1 MNITPTTEITKSAPA
16 RLEFGCLTQ
25 AGIWLLRH
33 RLFNALRAG
42 SLAAVFAL
50 TSVLLA
56 QPTIYTSTGS
66 FSAALGGGTVYTVPL
81 QAPSGGMNE
90 RVTSP
95 WTTGSTTYASAPFL
109 DLWDDG
115 YYGVGNYY
123 LGTLTNN
130 LSITFTNSPTA
141 VDFNLGLF
149 SGGGS
154 ISMSVNG
161 GTPQTFSVSG
171 VPNSSFFGII
181 HNAAITRIDIVNLS
195 GSGEIDLVAPA
206 SGVIVVTPSAPTV
219 SSVSVPANSTYK
231 TGDNLD
237 FTANFSAAVTVSGTP
252 RIPLTIGAT
261 TRYASYVSGSGTS
274 ALVFRYIVP
283 SGDADADGIAVGA
296 SIDANGGTIADSTPT
311 NATLTLNSVGSTTAV
326 LVDAVA
332 PTISSVTSSTT
343 NGTYK
348 IGDTI
353 SVQVNFSEVVIVT
366 GGPQLT
372 LETGA
377 TDRTA
382 SYAGGGGTT
391 ALTFTYTVQAG
402 DVSAD
407 LDYVSTS
414 ALALNSGAIKD
425 AAGNNAVLTLAT
437 PGAANSLAANKAL
450 VVDGVRPTLASAI
463 TISDTA
469 LKIGDTATVTFT
481 FAEAVTGFTTVDVTA
496 PNGSLSN
503 LTTGDGGIT
512 WTATLT
518 PNASTTAASN
528 VLTLDYTGIADSSGN
543 VGTGTATSG
552 NYAVDT
558 VRPTLASAITISDT
572 ALKIGDTATVTF
584 TFAEAVTGFTTAD
597 VTAPNGSIST
607 LTTGDG
613 GITWTATLTPNA
625 STTAASNVL
634 TLDYTGIADS
644 SGNVGTG
651 TATSGNYAVDTVRPT
666 LASAITISDTALK
679 IGETATVT
687 FTFTEAIIGFTAADL
702 TVPNGSLSTLT
713 TGDGGITWTATLT
726 PSASRT
732 AASNVLTLDY
742 TGIADLSGN
751 AGTGT
756 ATSGNYAVDTA
767 RPSLASAITIS
778 DTALKIGDTATVTFT
793 FTEAITGFT
802 TADVTAPNGSLS
814 TLTTGDGGITWT
826 ATLTPSASTTAAS
839 NVLTLDLTGIADT
852 AGNAG
857 AGTVDSGNYAVETV
871 APTVSSIARVGTAVS
886 NASSVAFTVT
896 FSEGVTGVDT
906 SDFTLTATGS
916 AAGTVA
922 SVSTTSTSVYV
933 VTVNAVTGDG
943 TLRLDLK
950 PSGTGI
956 ADLAG
961 NAISGGYTGGQAY
974 TFDHTPPVITSAL
987 TAAGTYQTALSYTIT
1002 ASGGATSYGA
1012 TGLPGGLSV
1021 DSTTGVISGTPNRTG
1036 TITVSISAT
1045 DAAGNTGTANLVL
1058 SLATRVVSVVGLKLT
1073 PRPYDGTTTAPI
1085 DLSGAT
1091 LANAVPGDAV
1101 SLVATGATARYA
1113 DANAGT
1119 GKYAFITG
1127 LTLTGAAAGNYQLEQ
1142 PFGYVGT
1149 ITPGSVTLTLAG
1161 LAQTYDG
1168 TPKSVTTRASGA
1180 NVTARTT
1187 YNGSETAP
1195 TNAGSYAVRSVSTDV
1210 NTSGSVDG
1218 TLVIAKAT
1226 QTITFT
1232 APAGATVGAATPV
1245 SARASSALPVTL
1257 AVTSGTGTLANG
1269 LLTIADLG
1277 AVVVRATQAGND
1289 NYLAAAAEATI
1300 LGTRNDRLV
1309 NLSARVRINTAN
1321 GVVIAGFVIGG
1332 NAPKQV
1338 LIRGLGPVLKSVGVQ
1353 DALANPT
1360 LKVYQ
1365 GAELIAQNDDW
1376 AAADAVVFG
1385 QVGAFALPA
1394 GSKDAALSLTLQ
1406 PGAYTVHVGGSGG
1419 TGIALAEIYDASP
1432 NGATEYQRL
1441 VNISSLGDVTAGEGV
1456 LVGGFVIAGN
1466 APKRLLV
1473 RGVGPTL
1480 ATFGATGLLAD
1491 PKLQIFRNGT
1501 VIAENDNWS
1510 AVAADATAITAASTR
1525 TGAFALPAASKD
1537 AAMIVTLAPG
1547 AYTAQVGAADGTASG
1562 VALVEIYEIPD

>member
-543 VGTGTATSG
+543 V
-552 NYAVDT
+552 
-558 VRPTLASAITISDT
+558 
-572 ALKIGDTATVTF
+572 
-584 TFAEAVTGFTTAD
+584 
-597 VTAPNGSIST
+597 
-607 LTTGDG
+607 
-613 GITWTATLTPNA
+613 
-625 STTAASNVL
+625 
-634 TLDYTGIADS
+634 
-644 SGNVGTG
+644 
-651 TATSGNYAVDTVRPT
+651 
-666 LASAITISDTALK
+666 
-679 IGETATVT
+679 
-687 FTFTEAIIGFTAADL
+687 
-702 TVPNGSLSTLT
+702 
-713 TGDGGITWTATLT
+713 
-726 PSASRT
+726 
-732 AASNVLTLDY
+732 
-742 TGIADLSGN
+742 
-751 AGTGT
+751 GTGT

>member
-261 TRYASYVSGSGTS
+261 TRSARYVSGSGTS

-543 VGTGTATSG
+543 V
-552 NYAVDT
+552 
-558 VRPTLASAITISDT
+558 
-572 ALKIGDTATVTF
+572 
-584 TFAEAVTGFTTAD
+584 
-597 VTAPNGSIST
+597 
-607 LTTGDG
+607 
-613 GITWTATLTPNA
+613 
-625 STTAASNVL
+625 
-634 TLDYTGIADS
+634 
-644 SGNVGTG
+644 
-651 TATSGNYAVDTVRPT
+651 
-666 LASAITISDTALK
+666 
-679 IGETATVT
+679 
-687 FTFTEAIIGFTAADL
+687 
-702 TVPNGSLSTLT
+702 
-713 TGDGGITWTATLT
+713 
-726 PSASRT
+726 
-732 AASNVLTLDY
+732 
-742 TGIADLSGN
+742 
-751 AGTGT
+751 GTGT

>member
-503 LTTGDGGIT
+503 
-512 WTATLT
+512 
-518 PNASTTAASN
+518 
-528 VLTLDYTGIADSSGN
+528 
-543 VGTGTATSG
+543 
-552 NYAVDT
+552 
-558 VRPTLASAITISDT
+558 
-572 ALKIGDTATVTF
+572 
-584 TFAEAVTGFTTAD
+584 
-597 VTAPNGSIST
+597 
-607 LTTGDG
+607 
-613 GITWTATLTPNA
+613 
-625 STTAASNVL
+625 
-634 TLDYTGIADS
+634 
-644 SGNVGTG
+644 
-651 TATSGNYAVDTVRPT
+651 
-666 LASAITISDTALK
+666 
-679 IGETATVT
+679 
-687 FTFTEAIIGFTAADL
+687 
-702 TVPNGSLSTLT
+702 
-713 TGDGGITWTATLT
+713 
-726 PSASRT
+726 
-732 AASNVLTLDY
+732 
-742 TGIADLSGN
+742 
-751 AGTGT
+751 
-756 ATSGNYAVDTA
+756 
-767 RPSLASAITIS
+767 
-778 DTALKIGDTATVTFT
+778 
-793 FTEAITGFT
+793 
-802 TADVTAPNGSLS
+802 
-814 TLTTGDGGITWT
+814 LTTGDGGITWT

>member
-425 AAGNNAVLTLAT
+425 AAGNNATLTLAT

-481 FAEAVTGFTTVDVTA
+481 FAEAVTGFTTV
-496 PNGSLSN
+496 
-503 LTTGDGGIT
+503 
-512 WTATLT
+512 
-518 PNASTTAASN
+518 
-528 VLTLDYTGIADSSGN
+528 
-543 VGTGTATSG
+543 
-552 NYAVDT
+552 
-558 VRPTLASAITISDT
+558 
-572 ALKIGDTATVTF
+572 
-584 TFAEAVTGFTTAD
+584 
-597 VTAPNGSIST
+597 
-607 LTTGDG
+607 
-613 GITWTATLTPNA
+613 
-625 STTAASNVL
+625 
-634 TLDYTGIADS
+634 
-644 SGNVGTG
+644 
-651 TATSGNYAVDTVRPT
+651 
-666 LASAITISDTALK
+666 
-679 IGETATVT
+679 
-687 FTFTEAIIGFTAADL
+687 
-702 TVPNGSLSTLT
+702 
-713 TGDGGITWTATLT
+713 
-726 PSASRT
+726 
-732 AASNVLTLDY
+732 
-742 TGIADLSGN
+742 
-751 AGTGT
+751 
-756 ATSGNYAVDTA
+756 
-767 RPSLASAITIS
+767 
-778 DTALKIGDTATVTFT
+778 
-793 FTEAITGFT
+793 
-802 TADVTAPNGSLS
+802 DVTAPNGSLS

-1142 PFGYVGT
+1142 PFGYIGT

>member
-1 MNITPTTEITKSAPA
+1 MTTTTP
-16 RLEFGCLTQ
+16 RLETSGRALT
-25 AGIWLLRH
+25 R
-33 RLFNALRAG
+33 NAFG
-42 SLAAVFAL
+42 SLLPAKPQAL
-50 TSVLLA
+50 LLLLVGLILPSFLIA
-56 QPTIYTSTGS
+56 QTTYTDGQGIIYTI
-66 FSAALGGGTVYTVPL
+66 
-81 QAPSGGMNE
+81 
-90 RVTSP
+90 
-95 WTTGSTTYASAPFL
+95 TGSTAEVTGYTGGLAGPITIPASINNGSGTYSVTSIGDYSLISSQVTDVTIAS
-109 DLWDDG
+109 G
-115 YYGVGNYY
+115 
-123 LGTLTNN
+123 
-130 LSITFTNSPTA
+130 
-141 VDFNLGLF
+141 
-149 SGGGS
+149 
-154 ISMSVNG
+154 
-161 GTPQTFSVSG
+161 
-171 VPNSSFFGII
+171 
-181 HNAAITRIDIVNLS
+181 ITRIGDSAFENCFQIRDVTIPATVTTLGNYAFRNFVGFNFQRFYFLGPQPTS
-195 GSGEIDLVAPA
+195 IGSGVFDFVGRRRPAEIYYDATWGNYQF
-206 SGVIVVTPSAPTV
+206 SGPNLIMYVVTGPSAPTV

-414 ALALNSGAIKD
+414 ALALNGGAIKD
-425 AAGNNAVLTLAT
+425 AAGNNATLTLAT

-481 FAEAVTGFTTVDVTA
+481 FAEAVTGFTTADVTA

-503 LTTGDGGIT
+503 LM
-512 WTATLT
+512 
-518 PNASTTAASN
+518 
-528 VLTLDYTGIADSSGN
+528 
-543 VGTGTATSG
+543 
-552 NYAVDT
+552 
-558 VRPTLASAITISDT
+558 
-572 ALKIGDTATVTF
+572 
-584 TFAEAVTGFTTAD
+584 
-597 VTAPNGSIST
+597 
-607 LTTGDG
+607 TGDG

>member
-481 FAEAVTGFTTVDVTA
+481 FAEAVTGFTTADVTA
-496 PNGSLSN
+496 PNGSLST

-597 VTAPNGSIST
+597 VTA
-607 LTTGDG
+607 
-613 GITWTATLTPNA
+613 
-625 STTAASNVL
+625 
-634 TLDYTGIADS
+634 
-644 SGNVGTG
+644 
-651 TATSGNYAVDTVRPT
+651 
-666 LASAITISDTALK
+666 
-679 IGETATVT
+679 
-687 FTFTEAIIGFTAADL
+687 
-702 TVPNGSLSTLT
+702 PNGSLSTLT

>member
-1 MNITPTTEITKSAPA
+1 MTTTTP
-16 RLEFGCLTQ
+16 RLETSGRALT
-25 AGIWLLRH
+25 R
-33 RLFNALRAG
+33 NAFG
-42 SLAAVFAL
+42 SLLPAKPQAL
-50 TSVLLA
+50 LLLLVGLILPSFLIA
-56 QPTIYTSTGS
+56 QTTYTDGQGIIYTI
-66 FSAALGGGTVYTVPL
+66 
-81 QAPSGGMNE
+81 
-90 RVTSP
+90 
-95 WTTGSTTYASAPFL
+95 TGSTAEVTGYTGGLSGPITIPASINNGSGTYSVTSIGDYSLSSSQVTDVIIAS
-109 DLWDDG
+109 G
-115 YYGVGNYY
+115 
-123 LGTLTNN
+123 
-130 LSITFTNSPTA
+130 
-141 VDFNLGLF
+141 
-149 SGGGS
+149 
-154 ISMSVNG
+154 
-161 GTPQTFSVSG
+161 
-171 VPNSSFFGII
+171 
-181 HNAAITRIDIVNLS
+181 ITRIGVDAFGGCRLIQDVTIPATVTTLDDFAFEMGGRGSQRFYFLGPQPTYIGFGVFDFVMGDIYYDATWGNYRFSGMNALS
-195 GSGEIDLVAPA
+195 YHVT
-206 SGVIVVTPSAPTV
+206 TPSAPTV

-414 ALALNSGAIKD
+414 ALALNGGTIKD
-425 AAGNNAVLTLAT
+425 AAGNNATLTLATPGAANSLAANKALVVDGVVPTVSGVSSSTANATYKIGDTISVQVTFSEAVTVTGTPQLTLETGATDRTVNYASGSGTTALTFTYTVQAGDVSADLDYVSTSALALNGGTIKDAAGNNATLTLAT

-450 VVDGVRPTLASAI
+450 VVDGVRPSLASAI

-469 LKIGDTATVTFT
+469 LKIGD
-481 FAEAVTGFTTVDVTA
+481 
-496 PNGSLSN
+496 S
-503 LTTGDGGIT
+503 
-512 WTATLT
+512 
-518 PNASTTAASN
+518 
-528 VLTLDYTGIADSSGN
+528 
-543 VGTGTATSG
+543 
-552 NYAVDT
+552 
-558 VRPTLASAITISDT
+558 
-572 ALKIGDTATVTF
+572 
-584 TFAEAVTGFTTAD
+584 
-597 VTAPNGSIST
+597 
-607 LTTGDG
+607 
-613 GITWTATLTPNA
+613 
-625 STTAASNVL
+625 
-634 TLDYTGIADS
+634 
-644 SGNVGTG
+644 
-651 TATSGNYAVDTVRPT
+651 
-666 LASAITISDTALK
+666 
-679 IGETATVT
+679 ATVT
-687 FTFTEAIIGFTAADL
+687 FTFTEAITGFTAADL

-814 TLTTGDGGITWT
+814 SLTTGDGGITWT

-857 AGTVDSGNYAVETV
+857 AGTVDSGNYAVDTV

-922 SVSTTSTSVYV
+922 SVSNTSTSVYV

-987 TAAGTYQTALSYTIT
+987 TAAGTYQTALSYPIT

-1394 GSKDAALSLTLQ
+1394 GSKDAALPLTLQ

-1547 AYTAQVGAADGTASG
+1547 AYTAQVSAADGTASG

>member
-1 MNITPTTEITKSAPA
+1 MATTTP
-16 RLEFGCLTQ
+16 RLETSGRALT
-25 AGIWLLRH
+25 R
-33 RLFNALRAG
+33 NAFG
-42 SLAAVFAL
+42 SLLPAKPQAL
-50 TSVLLA
+50 LLLLVGLILPSFLIA
-56 QPTIYTSTGS
+56 QTTYTDGQGIIYTI
-66 FSAALGGGTVYTVPL
+66 
-81 QAPSGGMNE
+81 
-90 RVTSP
+90 
-95 WTTGSTTYASAPFL
+95 TGSTAEVTGYTGGLGPITIPASINNGSGTYSVTSIGDNSLRSSQVTDVTIAS
-109 DLWDDG
+109 G
-115 YYGVGNYY
+115 
-123 LGTLTNN
+123 
-130 LSITFTNSPTA
+130 
-141 VDFNLGLF
+141 
-149 SGGGS
+149 
-154 ISMSVNG
+154 
-161 GTPQTFSVSG
+161 
-171 VPNSSFFGII
+171 
-181 HNAAITRIDIVNLS
+181 ITRIGDSAFENCSQIRDVTMPATVTTLGNYAFRNFIGFNFQRFYFLGPQPTS
-195 GSGEIDLVAPA
+195 IGSGVFDLVGFRRPA
-206 SGVIVVTPSAPTV
+206 EIYYDATWGNYHFSGPNNITYVVTGPSAPTV

-261 TRYASYVSGSGTS
+261 TGYASYVSGSGTS
-274 ALVFRYIVP
+274 ALVFRYTVP

-332 PTISSVTSSTT
+332 PTISSVTSSST

-414 ALALNSGAIKD
+414 ALALNGGAIKD
-425 AAGNNAVLTLAT
+425 AAGNNATLTLATPGAANSLAANKALVVDGVVPTVSGVSSSTANATYKIGDTISVQVTFSEAVTVTGTPQLTLETGATDRTVNYASGSGTTALTFTYTVQAGDVSADLDYVSTSALALNGGTIKDAAGNNATLTLAT

-450 VVDGVRPTLASAI
+450 VVDGVRPSLASAI

-469 LKIGDTATVTFT
+469 LKIGD
-481 FAEAVTGFTTVDVTA
+481 
-496 PNGSLSN
+496 S
-503 LTTGDGGIT
+503 
-512 WTATLT
+512 
-518 PNASTTAASN
+518 
-528 VLTLDYTGIADSSGN
+528 
-543 VGTGTATSG
+543 
-552 NYAVDT
+552 
-558 VRPTLASAITISDT
+558 
-572 ALKIGDTATVTF
+572 
-584 TFAEAVTGFTTAD
+584 
-597 VTAPNGSIST
+597 
-607 LTTGDG
+607 
-613 GITWTATLTPNA
+613 
-625 STTAASNVL
+625 
-634 TLDYTGIADS
+634 
-644 SGNVGTG
+644 
-651 TATSGNYAVDTVRPT
+651 
-666 LASAITISDTALK
+666 
-679 IGETATVT
+679 ATVT
-687 FTFTEAIIGFTAADL
+687 FTFTEAITGFTAADL

>member
-450 VVDGVRPTLASAI
+450 VVDG
-463 TISDTA
+463 
-469 LKIGDTATVTFT
+469 
-481 FAEAVTGFTTVDVTA
+481 
-496 PNGSLSN
+496 
-503 LTTGDGGIT
+503 
-512 WTATLT
+512 
-518 PNASTTAASN
+518 
-528 VLTLDYTGIADSSGN
+528 
-543 VGTGTATSG
+543 
-552 NYAVDT
+552 

>member
-141 VDFNLGLF
+141 VEFNLGLF

-425 AAGNNAVLTLAT
+425 AAGNNATLTLAT

-496 PNGSLSN
+496 PNGSVSN
-503 LTTGDGGIT
+503 
-512 WTATLT
+512 
-518 PNASTTAASN
+518 
-528 VLTLDYTGIADSSGN
+528 
-543 VGTGTATSG
+543 
-552 NYAVDT
+552 
-558 VRPTLASAITISDT
+558 
-572 ALKIGDTATVTF
+572 
-584 TFAEAVTGFTTAD
+584 
-597 VTAPNGSIST
+597 

-702 TVPNGSLSTLT
+702 TV
-713 TGDGGITWTATLT
+713 
-726 PSASRT
+726 
-732 AASNVLTLDY
+732 
-742 TGIADLSGN
+742 
-751 AGTGT
+751 
-756 ATSGNYAVDTA
+756 
-767 RPSLASAITIS
+767 
-778 DTALKIGDTATVTFT
+778 
-793 FTEAITGFT
+793 
-802 TADVTAPNGSLS
+802 PNGSLS

>member
-141 VDFNLGLF
+141 VEFNLGLF

-414 ALALNSGAIKD
+414 ALALNGGAIKD
-425 AAGNNAVLTLAT
+425 AAGNNATLTLAT

-496 PNGSLSN
+496 PNGSVSN
-503 LTTGDGGIT
+503 
-512 WTATLT
+512 
-518 PNASTTAASN
+518 
-528 VLTLDYTGIADSSGN
+528 
-543 VGTGTATSG
+543 
-552 NYAVDT
+552 
-558 VRPTLASAITISDT
+558 
-572 ALKIGDTATVTF
+572 
-584 TFAEAVTGFTTAD
+584 
-597 VTAPNGSIST
+597 

-702 TVPNGSLSTLT
+702 TV
-713 TGDGGITWTATLT
+713 
-726 PSASRT
+726 
-732 AASNVLTLDY
+732 
-742 TGIADLSGN
+742 
-751 AGTGT
+751 
-756 ATSGNYAVDTA
+756 
-767 RPSLASAITIS
+767 
-778 DTALKIGDTATVTFT
+778 
-793 FTEAITGFT
+793 
-802 TADVTAPNGSLS
+802 PNGSLS

>member
-503 LTTGDGGIT
+503 
-512 WTATLT
+512 
-518 PNASTTAASN
+518 
-528 VLTLDYTGIADSSGN
+528 
-543 VGTGTATSG
+543 
-552 NYAVDT
+552 
-558 VRPTLASAITISDT
+558 
-572 ALKIGDTATVTF
+572 
-584 TFAEAVTGFTTAD
+584 
-597 VTAPNGSIST
+597 